1 MNLGHLRKLV
11 RAEFLVDAR
20 GYNRMRGKPFSS
32 ERDRRRDPDDGL
44 NGELG

>member
-1 MNLGHLRKLV
+1 MLVPEMNLGHLSRLV

-32 ERDRRRDPDDGL
+32 EEIADAIQTMV
-44 NGELG
+44 